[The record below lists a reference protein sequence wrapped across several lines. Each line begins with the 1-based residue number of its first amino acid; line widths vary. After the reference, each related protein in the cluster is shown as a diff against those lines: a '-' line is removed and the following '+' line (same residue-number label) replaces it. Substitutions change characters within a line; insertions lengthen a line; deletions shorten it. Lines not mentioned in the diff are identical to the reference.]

1 MLSISQSHHGQHA
14 RRCSERLAEGTT
26 SRKILL
32 PKTEALLNQERAS
45 HCLVRNMTGQNTELS
60 SADSMHRQVVKQAL
74 MPSLKEYSLKNNFA
88 FVTNITWILKLGS
101 RMPRFH
107 LNSNHR
113 ALFKVP
119 SPQVTY
125 I

>member
-1 MLSISQSHHGQHA
+1 MAQ
-14 RRCSERLAEGTT
+14 
-26 SRKILL
+26 
-32 PKTEALLNQERAS
+32 
-45 HCLVRNMTGQNTELS
+45 NMTGQNTELS

-74 MPSLKEYSLKNNFA
+74 MPSLKEYSLKNIFA
-88 FVTNITWILKLGS
+88 FATNITWILKLGS

-107 LNSNHR
+107 LKNNHQ
-113 ALFKVP
+113 ALFKET